1 MLAIC
6 FIKAVFGQ
14 EKAVFHALKEVDGVK
29 SLYHIFGDHDI
40 FMVLE
45 SEGIHS
51 LRRTLLNIEEMDSI
65 NAVRTLL
72 VEPDGKWSIDPG
84 CRKKPLCSAG

>member
-14 EKAVFHALKEVDGVK
+14 EKLVFRALKEIEGVK
-29 SLYHIFGDHDI
+29 SLSHIFGDHDI

-51 LRRTLLNIEEMDSI
+51 LRRTLLNIEEMDYV

-84 CRKKPLCSAG
+84 RPKKPLCSAG